1 MNTYPTQFYDL
12 LSRALGGG
20 DANKLQGFL
29 DNVVA
34 EKYNALQIDGFKF
47 APEMQLDFT
56 YEQIQKEI
64 GLNVM
69 ASYVD
74 LDSQP
79 IPVGTEGAVIN
90 TGRIPRMKMVEYY
103 NEDKFRKLLILEQ
116 RLGANNNRVVTA
128 AVKALFNTVDTLIGG
143 HTNSLTYQRHQIVS
157 KGEFVINSTNNPN
170 GIVGL
175 TFASHVPAANKTT
188 LSGTQRWWT
197 DSARTT
203 EGTASNPV
211 KDMVDMVEVARKK
224 GVKGHFEV
232 NAAYLTD
239 ILGHSKVIAAI
250 GANQWPAADP
260 AVSAGSAGYLSRAR
274 KAEILADIVGAPI
287 KAIDSIVATEVYNKS
302 TKALERKMIDAFEAN
317 VIVFVPDGDL
327 GQIITVEPIA
337 VDGGTYATFYDGRLL
352 LTVDVDAKYKCQ
364 SFNTEM
370 TSLVVPDKPQYMWYL
385 KPNA

>member
-1 MNTYPTQFYDL
+1 MNTYPVQFYDL
-12 LSRALGGG
+12 LSRALGGNDG
-20 DANKLQGFL
+20 RRLQGFL

-34 EKYNALQIDGFKF
+34 QKYNQLNIPGFKF

-79 IPVGTEGAVIN
+79 LPVGTEGAVIS

-103 NEDKFRKLLILEQ
+103 NEDKYRKLLIAEQ
-116 RLGANNNRVVTA
+116 RFGAGSNQVVNS
-128 AVKALFNTVDTLIGG
+128 AVKALFNTIDTLVGG
-143 HTNSLTYQRHQIVS
+143 HTNALTYQRHQIVS
-157 KGEFVINSTNNPN
+157 TGKFTVNSTNNPN

-175 TFASHVPAANKTT
+175 TFASHVPAANINT
-188 LSGTQRWWT
+188 LSGAKRWWT
-197 DSARTT
+197 DAEKTS
-203 EGTASNPV
+203 EGTAADPIA
-211 KDMVDMVEVARKK
+211 DMVAMVEVARKK

-232 NAAYLTD
+232 NAAYLD
-239 ILGHSKVIAAI
+239 AILKHTKVVAAV
-250 GANQWPAADP
+250 GANLFPTTDVAAR
-260 AVSAGSAGYLSRAR
+260 SASAAYLSRAR
-274 KAEILADIVGAPI
+274 KLEVLADIVGAPI
-287 KAIDSIVATEVYNKS
+287 VAIDAVVATEVYNK
-302 TKALERKMIDAFEAN
+302 TAKKLERTMIDAFEAN
-317 VIVFVPDGDL
+317 VLVFVPDGDL
-327 GQIITVEPIA
+327 GEFITVEPIA
-337 VDGGTYATFYDGRLL
+337 IDGGTYGTFYDGRLL

-370 TSLVVPDKPQYMWYL
+370 TTLAVPNKPQYMWYL

>member
-1 MNTYPTQFYDL
+1 MNTYPVQFYDL
-12 LSRALGGG
+12 LSRALGGNDG
-20 DANKLQGFL
+20 GRLQGFL

-34 EKYNALQIDGFKF
+34 QKYNQLNIPGFKF

-79 IPVGTEGAVIN
+79 IPVGTEGAVIS

-103 NEDKFRKLLILEQ
+103 NEDKYRKLLIAEQ
-116 RLGANNNRVVTA
+116 RFGAGSNQVVNS
-128 AVKALFNTVDTLIGG
+128 AVKALFNTIDTLVGG
-143 HTNSLTYQRHQIVS
+143 HTNALTYQRHQIVS
-157 KGEFVINSTNNPN
+157 TGKFTVNSTNNPN

-175 TFASHVPAANKTT
+175 TFASHVPTANWNT
-188 LSGTQRWWT
+188 LSGTKRWWT
-197 DSARTT
+197 DAEKTS
-203 EGTASNPV
+203 EGTAADPIA
-211 KDMVDMVEVARKK
+211 DMVAMVENARKK

-232 NAAYLTD
+232 NAAYLD
-239 ILGHSKVIAAI
+239 AILKHSKVVAAI
-250 GANQWPAADP
+250 GANLFPTAAD
-260 AVSAGSAGYLSRAR
+260 ASASAAYLSRAR
-274 KAEILADIVGAPI
+274 KIDVLADVVGAPVV
-287 KAIDSIVATEVYNKS
+287 AIDAVVATEVYNK
-302 TKALERKMIDAFEAN
+302 TAKKLERTMIDAFEAN
-317 VIVFVPDGDL
+317 VVVFVPDGDL
-327 GQIITVEPIA
+327 GEFITVEPIA
-337 VDGGTYATFYDGRLL
+337 IDGGTYGTFYDGRLL

-370 TSLVVPDKPQYMWYL
+370 TTLAVPNKPQYMWYL

>member
-1 MNTYPTQFYDL
+1 MNTYPVQFYDL
-12 LSRALGGG
+12 LSRALGGNDG
-20 DANKLQGFL
+20 RRLQGFL

-34 EKYNALQIDGFKF
+34 QKYNQLNIPGFKF

-79 IPVGTEGAVIN
+79 LPVGTEGAVIS

-103 NEDKFRKLLILEQ
+103 NEDKYRKLLIAEQ
-116 RLGANNNRVVTA
+116 RFGAGSNQVVNS
-128 AVKALFNTVDTLIGG
+128 AVKALFNTIDTLVGG
-143 HTNSLTYQRHQIVS
+143 HTNALTYQRHQIVS
-157 KGEFVINSTNNPN
+157 TGKFTVNSTNNPN

-175 TFASHVPAANKTT
+175 TFASHVPTANWTT
-188 LSGTQRWWT
+188 LAGNKKWWT
-197 DSARTT
+197 DSEKTT
-203 EGTASNPV
+203 EGTAADPIADLV
-211 KDMVDMVEVARKK
+211 AMVETARKK

-232 NAAYLTD
+232 NAAYLD
-239 ILGHSKVIAAI
+239 AILKHSKVVAAI
-250 GANQWPAADP
+250 GANLWPMATANSQAA
-260 AVSAGSAGYLSRAR
+260 SAGYLARA
-274 KAEILADIVGAPI
+274 KKIEVLGDMIGAPI
-287 KAIDSIVATEVYNKS
+287 VAIDAVVATEVYNK
-302 TKALERKMIDAFEAN
+302 TAKKLERTMIDAFEAN
-317 VIVFVPDGDL
+317 VVVFVPDGDL
-327 GQIITVEPIA
+327 GEFITVEPIA
-337 VDGGTYATFYDGRLL
+337 IDGGTYGTFYDGRLL

-370 TSLVVPDKPQYMWYL
+370 TTLAVPNKPQYMWYL

>member
-1 MNTYPTQFYDL
+1 MNTYPVQFYDL
-12 LSRALGGG
+12 LSRALGGNDG
-20 DANKLQGFL
+20 RRLQGFL

-34 EKYNALQIDGFKF
+34 QKYNQLNIPGFKF

-79 IPVGTEGAVIN
+79 IPVGTEGAVIS

-103 NEDKFRKLLILEQ
+103 NEDKYRKLLIAEQ
-116 RLGANNNRVVTA
+116 RFGAGSNQVVNS
-128 AVKALFNTVDTLIGG
+128 AVKALFNTIDTLVGG
-143 HTNSLTYQRHQIVS
+143 HTNALTYQRHQIVS
-157 KGEFVINSTNNPN
+157 TGKFTVNSTNNPN

-175 TFASHVPAANKTT
+175 TFASHVPAANINT
-188 LSGTQRWWT
+188 LSGTKRWWT
-197 DSARTT
+197 DADKTT
-203 EGTASNPV
+203 EGSAADPIA
-211 KDMVDMVEVARKK
+211 DLIAMVETARKK

-232 NAAYLTD
+232 NAAYLD
-239 ILGHSKVIAAI
+239 AILKHSKVVAAI
-250 GANQWPAADP
+250 GANLFPLATDKTAA
-260 AVSAGSAGYLSRAR
+260 AAYLSRAR
-274 KAEILADIVGAPI
+274 KLEVLAEIVGAPI
-287 KAIDSIVATEVYNKS
+287 NAIDAIVATEVYNKT
-302 TKALERKMIDAFEAN
+302 TKKLERTMIDAFEAN
-317 VIVFVPDGDL
+317 VVVFVPDGDL
-327 GQIITVEPIA
+327 GDFITVEPIA
-337 VDGGTYATFYDGRLL
+337 IEGGTYGTFYDGRLL

-370 TSLVVPDKPQYMWYL
+370 TTLAVPNKPQYMWYL

>member
-1 MNTYPTQFYDL
+1 MNTYPVQFYDL
-12 LSRALGGG
+12 LSRALGGNDG
-20 DANKLQGFL
+20 RRLQGFL

-34 EKYNALQIDGFKF
+34 QKYNQLNIPGFKF

-79 IPVGTEGAVIN
+79 IPVGTEGAVIS

-103 NEDKFRKLLILEQ
+103 NEDKYRKLLIAEQ
-116 RLGANNNRVVTA
+116 RFGAGSNQVVNS
-128 AVKALFNTVDTLIGG
+128 AVKALFNTIDTLVGG
-143 HTNSLTYQRHQIVS
+143 HTNALTYQRHQIVS
-157 KGEFVINSTNNPN
+157 TGKFTVNSTNNPN

-175 TFASHVPAANKTT
+175 TFASHVPAANINT
-188 LSGTQRWWT
+188 LSSTARWWT
-197 DSARTT
+197 NAEKTT
-203 EGTASNPV
+203 EGSAADPIA
-211 KDMVDMVEVARKK
+211 DLIAMVETARKK

-232 NAAYLTD
+232 NAAYLD
-239 ILGHSKVIAAI
+239 AILKHSKVVAAI
-250 GANQWPAADP
+250 GANLFPLATDKAA
-260 AVSAGSAGYLSRAR
+260 AAAYLSRAR
-274 KAEILADIVGAPI
+274 KLEVLAEIVGAPI
-287 KAIDSIVATEVYNKS
+287 NAIDAIVATEVYNKT
-302 TKALERKMIDAFEAN
+302 TKKLERTMIDAFEAN
-317 VIVFVPDGDL
+317 VVVFVPDGDL
-327 GQIITVEPIA
+327 GDFITVEPIA
-337 VDGGTYATFYDGRLL
+337 IEGGTYGTFYDGRLL

-370 TSLVVPDKPQYMWYL
+370 TTLAVPNKPQYMWYL